1 MIEVLRAA
9 PYFSIQDLGRT
20 GFRSQGMP
28 LAGAMD
34 AEAVSLAN
42 ILVGNP
48 RGAAAFEWALG
59 PAVLRFGDDGVIA
72 AAAPGAEVVLDGEPL
87 PSWTATPVAKG
98 SELTLGVPR
107 TTRFGY
113 LAVAGGV
120 DVPVVF
126 GSRSTYLRGGFGGLD
141 GRLLRKGDRLGI
153 ASRVDLDPVPDGP
166 ARDQSEGPK
175 LGMPLPEELLPSTT
189 ASIRVLQGPQASFF
203 GDEAWGHL
211 EGGDYAVSPVSDRMG
226 YRLSGPK
233 LSHSGPPS
241 LLSEA
246 VCPGAIQVPDGGTP
260 LVLMPDGPTVGGYPK
275 IAVVISADLRHL
287 AQMAPGSR
295 PRFTRIQLSDA
306 RDAGNAVT
314 DRLNRASEWVK
325 G

>member
-1 MIEVLRAA
+1 VIEVLLAA

-34 AEAVSLAN
+34 AETLSLAN

-48 RGAAAFEWALG
+48 AGVAAFEWALG
-59 PAVLRFGDDGVIA
+59 PARLRFTTDGVIA
-72 AAAPGAEVVLDGEPL
+72 VGASDVELTLDGRSLSP
-87 PSWTATPVAKG
+87 WTATHVPGG
-98 SELTLGVPR
+98 SELSLGVPKAS
-107 TTRFGY
+107 RFGY
-113 LAVAGGV
+113 LAVRGGL

-141 GRLLRKGDRLGI
+141 GRLLRAGDALSI
-153 ASRVDLDPVPDGP
+153 AGSGTQDREGDPWVGSQDRERRSGV
-166 ARDQSEGPK
+166 
-175 LGMPLPEELLPSTT
+175 PLPQSLLPQH
-189 ASIRVLQGPQASFF
+189 ADVIRALEGPQASFF
-203 GDEAWGHL
+203 GEEAWNHL
-211 EGGDYAVSPVSDRMG
+211 ERGDYTVSRVADRMG
-226 YRLSGPK
+226 YRLEGPA
-233 LSHSGPPS
+233 LRHSGPAS

-260 LVLMPDGPTVGGYPK
+260 VVLMPDGPTVGGYPK

-287 AQMAPGSR
+287 AQMPPGSR
-295 PRFTRIQLSDA
+295 PRFTRVGLSDA
-306 RDAGNAVT
+306 RAAL
-314 DRLNRASEWVK
+314 DRIGDRINQASAWVK